1 MIALGTVRLDVYPV
15 LACEILMPAHIISES
30 NRARG
35 HWALHHRRHKQHR
48 EAGALAVRLMFG
60 KVDRGCLLRDP
71 PWLVTL
77 TRVQAPR
84 GRDLDDDN
92 LAAAFKHFRDGVAD
106 GLRVDDGDKSKV
118 RWRYGEAKGLRW
130 AVLVRIEALEAI
142 GAKERA

>member
-1 MIALGTVRLDVYPV
+1 MSGPGFVRLEVAPA
-15 LACEILMPAHIISES
+15 LACEMMLTVRIISES

-48 EAGALAVRLMFG
+48 EAGAMAVRVMFG
-60 KVDRGCLLRDP
+60 KLASDAPLRAG
-71 PWLVTL
+71 PWVVTL

-92 LAAAFKHFRDGVAD
+92 LAAAFKCFRDGVAD
-106 GLRVDDGDKSKV
+106 GLRVNDGDKARV
-118 RWRYGEAKGLRW
+118 RWRYAEERGDRW
-130 AVLVRIEALEAI
+130 AVRVRIEALEAI